1 MLIFFEISLNLNLI
15 NNYLNNRKIKISRSC
30 FIVVIIDEYNSS
42 ILMNGKKS
50 NVDEDSIKI

>member
-42 ILMNGKKS
+42 ILMNGKKG
-50 NVDEDSIKI
+50 NVDEDIIKI

>member
-30 FIVVIIDEYNSS
+30 FIVVIINEYNSS
-42 ILMNGKKS
+42 ILMKGKKG
-50 NVDEDSIKI
+50 NIDEDIIII

>member
-1 MLIFFEISLNLNLI
+1 MIIFFEISLNLNII

-42 ILMNGKKS
+42 ILMNGKKG
-50 NVDEDSIKI
+50 NIDEDIIKI

>member
-42 ILMNGKKS
+42 ILMNRKKG
-50 NVDEDSIKI
+50 NVDEDIIKI